1 MPFLL
6 SKTTVSKV
14 VSVGLSH
21 VIFDLHESI
30 VVSEWIQISPR
41 FDSANVS
48 SPKLRKVMQA
58 VVFCFL
64 CSKKISSYIKCVLGC
79 HEFSSR

>member
-30 VVSEWIQISPR
+30 VVNGFKCLIPILISKKC
-41 FDSANVS
+41 FTH
-48 SPKLRKVMQA
+48 KVEKGDA
-58 VVFCFL
+58 SCFL
-64 CSKKISSYIKCVLGC
+64 FLFSKKSSSYIKCVLGC